1 MGQKKEQT
9 WEERYPLTPRS
20 HANLI
25 NGFEGLTSLG
35 VAPARAALR
44 ALKRLFEKNTG
55 IELSDGQFLDI
66 FFRVISLAPASP
78 LGPWSYYYGFTLPL
92 ERFLKERG
100 LHCDAKGVLD
110 FFGVCG
116 FGSMVVESRIGDIS
130 LDE

>member
-1 MGQKKEQT
+1 M
-9 WEERYPLTPRS
+9 
-20 HANLI
+20 I

-116 FGSMVVESRIGDIS
+116 FGSMVVEFRIGDIS